1 MDRSMARKIDP
12 PLHSIAAVSKLTGI
26 SCHAL
31 RVWERRYGFPVP
43 HRSASNQRRYGIE
56 QVHVLRRIAEL
67 SRTGRPIGELITA
80 YKAGRIKPECM
91 PDDMSRSST
100 ATVATALVDALFAG
114 EIDKAD
120 ALVLEV
126 AAGSGIPG
134 LVGRVLEPA
143 LIEVG
148 ERWFDGTAE
157 VYQEHLATG
166 MILRTLGRSLHDAR
180 LINSKPTHRALVAA
194 LQGEQHEGG
203 VLIVSI
209 MLELSGW
216 RSIPL
221 GVDLPISELRKAV
234 DTLQPDAVGVS
245 FVLSRSIRKRFGE
258 LQEIRDVPVF
268 VGGRS
273 LMNHQALARRHG
285 LIPLSGSI
293 LNTMTQWSAEFGRL
307 RKDQPSPGTVGGS

>member
-1 MDRSMARKIDP
+1 MARRIDP

-43 HRSASNQRRYGIE
+43 DRSASNQRRYGIE
-56 QVHVLRRIAEL
+56 QIHVLRCIADL
-67 SRTGRPIGELITA
+67 SRTGRPIGELIAA
-80 YKAGRIKPECM
+80 YKAGRIKPESSAE
-91 PDDMSRSST
+91 DSSRSST
-100 ATVATALVDALFAG
+100 ATDATALVDALFAA
-114 EIDKAD
+114 DFDTAD
-120 ALVLEV
+120 AIVRDV
-126 AAGSGIPG
+126 AAGRGTVE

-148 ERWFDGTAE
+148 ERWFRGSAE

-166 MILRTLGRSLHDAR
+166 MILRTLGQILHDAR
-180 LINSKPTHRALVAA
+180 RINAVPAHRALVAA

-216 RSIPL
+216 RSIL
-221 GVDLPISELRKAV
+221 IGIDLPISELRKAV
-234 DTLQPDAVGVS
+234 DSLRPDALGVS

-258 LQEIRDVPVF
+258 LQEIRGVPIF

-293 LNTMTQWSAEFGRL
+293 LDSMPQWSAEFARL
-307 RKDQPSPGTVGGS
+307 RNSPPGQGEVEES